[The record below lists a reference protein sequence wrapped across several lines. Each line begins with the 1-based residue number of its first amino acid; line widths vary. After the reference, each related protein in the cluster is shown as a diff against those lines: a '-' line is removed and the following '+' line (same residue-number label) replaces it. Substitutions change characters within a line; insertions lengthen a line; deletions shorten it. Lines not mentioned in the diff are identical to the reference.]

1 MTPSDRYQLPP
12 GFFTNDARDKR
23 AASRAMDGN
32 LVNDPDIN
40 PTVLAENA
48 AHALEHDEWLDDE
61 THWIWE
67 LSLSKVSAD

>member
-1 MTPSDRYQLPP
+1 MPPFDRYQLTP
-12 GFFTNDARDKR
+12 GFFANDARDKR
-23 AASRAMDGN
+23 AASRAMDAD
-32 LVNDPDIN
+32 LVNDLDLN